1 MEKGIVIMKINR
13 KTALFLTEII
23 LAVLSGIS
31 FFFGFQILA
40 SDFMDFSHLYRTFPA
55 ILSYFSP
62 LYLLFVV
69 HLLLRHEKTQKRL
82 QIARIN
88 GLVMMSLG
96 LFLTLMDAIY
106 LGIGFYP
113 LNGVINPVFP
123 VDIIATSILIAII
136 GFSLFHYAKKIKAV
150 EPNEEEETTKK
161 GGWEVTKKVLHSIFF
176 PFYTLIA
183 LYELGGLML
192 GFGFAAYRSPLFAYG
207 IPAYIAMFSLSIFL
221 LLREI
226 FFLYPLKKTLN
237 KRIVAI
243 SLSILG
249 LFLGVLP
256 LFMLI
261 ASPTYV
267 ETCFHP
273 YYPLDFMG
281 SLRISLYLWSIPNI
295 LAPIFFFLR
304 DEMKVLSC

>member
-1 MEKGIVIMKINR
+1 MKINR
-13 KTALFLTEII
+13 KNILFFTEMI
-23 LAVLSGIS
+23 LAIISSVS

-55 ILSYFSP
+55 ILTYLSP

-69 HLLLRHEKTQKRL
+69 HLLLHHEKTQKRL

-113 LNGVINPVFP
+113 LNGVINPIFP
-123 VDIIATSILIAII
+123 VDIIATSILVAVI
-136 GFSLFHYAKKIKAV
+136 GFSLFYCAKKVKSD
-150 EPNEEEETTKK
+150 EEGEEKK
-161 GGWEVTKKVLHSIFF
+161 TAKKSGWEATKKVLHSIFF
-176 PFYTLIA
+176 PFYTLIS
-183 LYELGGLML
+183 LYELGGLLL
-192 GFGFAAYRSPLFAYG
+192 GFGFAAYHSPLFAYG
-207 IPAYIAMFSLSIFL
+207 IPAYIAMFSLSVFL

-226 FFLYPLKKTLN
+226 FLLYPLKKALD

-243 SLSILG
+243 SLSALG

-304 DEMKVLSC
+304 DEMKVLSCQKA